1 MIKPD
6 FQIISAVLALFISL
20 FLALFLFT
28 VNTKTKVSN
37 RLLAVFLILI
47 GIDIGGVLLEFIV
60 EKPTNLGMLKNSVTF
75 LQVPVFYLY
84 VLSVCYSDFK
94 LKSKHVIHIIPF
106 VLANLVLLP
115 RYYLVDIYSKIDFL
129 QNTQNLIE
137 LKFNYILLH
146 IQIVVYMSAVFII
159 LRKTKR
165 LYQENYAAKNIS
177 SYHLL
182 SQFAIA
188 LTIFYALALLKN
200 IFKYSEHPN
209 ISEWLK
215 IGLFLFQLLIVCWYL
230 LKALNNPS
238 LFRNID
244 SGLKLVSDI
253 VQEQNHI
260 QSKKNEKSHKEVIY
274 NLETY
279 MENEKPFLNPSV
291 TIQRISDD
299 INIPVRDLSILI
311 NHKMGQ
317 HFFDFINAYRIE
329 HAMMIL
335 KDSTKSNVTIL
346 EILYEVGF
354 NSKSS
359 FNTAFKKHTGNTPTE
374 YRKQM
379 KSNNL

>member
-165 LYQENYAAKNIS
+165 LYQENYAGKNIS
-177 SYHLL
+177 SYHWL